1 MNKYTALRSGGG
13 KFWQLPAPGRM
24 VQPGNE
30 QRIKKCL
37 LLFLIIILI
46 PGFSFAQKQGQSLID
61 SLLSELQTA
70 KEDTGKVNLLISLS
84 YNYTLTDPDVALQYG
99 NEGLQLAEKLHWKKG
114 IANANRT
121 IGINYCFGKS
131 EYFQSLD
138 YFSKALELVGEINDR
153 SGMAKVLSNL
163 GVVYWY
169 QSDFPKALEYYFN
182 ALKIDEESGDKSGMA
197 RTLGNIGIV
206 YNSQEDYHKA
216 LEYMLKANEIDEEL
230 GNTGGIASNLGNI
243 GEIYRSLADFPKAL
257 EYESKAL
264 KLCEELGDKNGTARN
279 LGNIGAV
286 YNDQKNYS
294 KALEYYFKAL
304 KISKE
309 LGLKIGMATNLGDIG
324 GAYLSIAKD
333 NNKEELNKLFAGSQ
347 TRALEQ
353 ARAYT
358 DSAITIL
365 SEIGELNTLFSNY
378 EKLSEIQAMLGDPA
392 GALQS
397 FKKYAAIKDSVFNME
412 KDKKLTETA
421 MQYDFDKKEAAAK
434 AMQEKSYI
442 RQRNIRNSIAA
453 GLAGALIFLA
463 VVYRQRNRIEK
474 EKKKSDAEK
483 QRSEELLLNI
493 LPAEVAGELKTT
505 GRAKAKAFT
514 MVTVMFTDFKDFAR
528 VSEKV
533 SAELLV
539 DEIHYCFSA
548 FDNIIQQYRI
558 EKIKTIGDAYL
569 CASGL
574 PVSSYTHAID
584 MVRAAI
590 EIRDFMITRKKE
602 KEAKGEIPFELRI
615 GIHTGPVVAGI
626 VGLKKYAY
634 DIWGDT
640 VNTAAR
646 MEQNSEVG
654 KVNISGSTYEL
665 VKERFRC
672 EYRGKIEAKNKGVID
687 MYFAELS

>member
-1 MNKYTALRSGGG
+1 M
-13 KFWQLPAPGRM
+13 
-24 VQPGNE
+24 
-30 QRIKKCL
+30 
-37 LLFLIIILI
+37 
-46 PGFSFAQKQGQSLID
+46 
-61 SLLSELQTA
+61 QTA
-70 KEDTGKVNLLISLS
+70 TEDTGKVNLLINLS
-84 YNYTLTDPDVALQYG
+84 YNYTLTDPDMALKYG
-99 NEGLQLAEKLHWKKG
+99 NQGLQLAEKLNWKKG

-131 EYFQSLD
+131 EYSKSLD
-138 YFSKALELVGEINDR
+138 YFLKALDQVEEMKDR
-153 SGMAKVLSNL
+153 SGMARVLSNL

-182 ALKIDEESGDKSGMA
+182 ALKIDDELGDKSGVA

-206 YNSQEDYHKA
+206 YNSQEDFPKA
-216 LEYMLKANEIDEEL
+216 LEYMLKANKIDEEQ
-230 GNTGGIASNLGNI
+230 GNTSGIASNLGNI
-243 GEIYRSLADFPKAL
+243 GEIYRSLSDYPKAL
-257 EYESKAL
+257 EYETKAL
-264 KLCEELGDKNGTARN
+264 KLCEELGDKNGIARN

-286 YNDQKNYS
+286 YNNQRNYL

-324 GAYLSIAKD
+324 GTYLAIAKD
-333 NNKEELNKLFAGSQ
+333 SKKEELNKLFAGSEA
-347 TRALEQ
+347 RALQQ

-358 DSAITIL
+358 DSAIVIL
-365 SEIGELNTLFSNY
+365 REIGELNTLFSNY
-378 EKLSEIQAMLGDPA
+378 EKLSEIQSLLGDQK
-392 GALQS
+392 GALES
-397 FKKYAAIKDSVFNME
+397 FKNYATIKDSVFNIE
-412 KDKKLTETA
+412 KNKKLTETA
-421 MQYDFDKKEAAAK
+421 MQYEFDKKEAAAK
-434 AMQEKSYI
+434 AQQEKSYI

-463 VVYRQRNRIEK
+463 VVYRQRNRIGK

-493 LPAEVAGELKTT
+493 LPAEVADELKTT

-514 MVTVMFTDFKDFAR
+514 MVTVMFTDFKDFTR

-548 FDNIIQQYRI
+548 FDNIIQKYKI

-574 PVSSYTHAID
+574 PVSSYTHAVD

-590 EIRDFMITRKKE
+590 EIRDFMFIRKKE
-602 KEAKGEIPFELRI
+602 KEAKEEIPFELRI

-665 VKERFRC
+665 VKERFKC
-672 EYRGKIEAKNKGVID
+672 VHRGKIEAKNKGVID
-687 MYFAELS
+687 MYFAEL

>member
-1 MNKYTALRSGGG
+1 MSEHTVLRGSGA
-13 KFWQLPAPGRM
+13 KIRQLSASQRM
-24 VQPGNE
+24 VQPVNE
-30 QRIKKCL
+30 QPIKKCL
-37 LLFLIIILI
+37 LLFLVIILF

-70 KEDTGKVNLLISLS
+70 TDDTGKVNLLISLS
-84 YNYTLTDPDVALQYG
+84 YNYTLTDPDIALKYG
-99 NEGLQLAEKLHWKKG
+99 NEGLQLAEKLNWKKG
-114 IANANRT
+114 TANANRT

-131 EYFQSLD
+131 EYSKSLD
-138 YFSKALELVGEINDR
+138 YFSKALELVVEINDR

-182 ALKIDEESGDKSGMA
+182 ALKIDEELGDKSGMA

-206 YNSQEDYHKA
+206 YNSREDYHKA
-216 LEYMLKANEIDEEL
+216 LEYMLKANDIDEEL

-257 EYESKAL
+257 EYESRAL
-264 KLCEELGDKNGTARN
+264 KLCEELGDKNGIARN

-286 YNDQKNYS
+286 YNDQRNYP
-294 KALEYYFKAL
+294 KALEYYFNAL

-324 GAYLSIAKD
+324 GTYLSIAK
-333 NNKEELNKLFAGSQ
+333 NNNREELNKLFAGSK
-347 TRALEQ
+347 TRALQQ
-353 ARAYT
+353 ARNYT

-378 EKLSEIQAMLGDPA
+378 EKLSEIQALLGDPA
-392 GALQS
+392 GALES
-397 FKKYAAIKDSVFNME
+397 FKMYAAIKDSVFNTE

-421 MQYDFDKKEAAAK
+421 MQYEFDKKEAAAK

-463 VVYRQRNRIEK
+463 VVYRQRNRIGK

-493 LPAEVAGELKTT
+493 LPAEVAEELKTT

-514 MVTVMFTDFKDFAR
+514 MVTVMFTDFKDFTR

-584 MVRAAI
+584 MVKAAI